1 MTINIKFPIEDDSV
15 KNNFLQMTEIT
26 KDGVSSNLLLLLLTQ
41 KGERY
46 YQPDY
51 GCDLLKFVFEQNDSI
66 TEIEIEDEI
75 KKTVSRYL
83 PKITIDKIYFYSNV
97 DEYGNTLQ
105 DNRLNLKILF
115 TYSDDIFSETGELDL
130 NF

>member
-1 MTINIKFPIEDDSV
+1 MTINIKFPIVDDSV
-15 KNNFLQMTEIT
+15 KNSYLQMTEIT
-26 KDGVSSNLLLLLLTQ
+26 KDGVTSNLLLLLLTE

-51 GCDLLKFVFEQNDSI
+51 GCNLIKFVFELNDSI
-66 TEIEIEDEI
+66 TEMDIEDDI
-75 KKTVSRYL
+75 KTTVGKYL

-97 DEYGNTLQ
+97 DEFGNTLP

-115 TYSDDIFSETGELDL
+115 TYSDDIFSESGELDL